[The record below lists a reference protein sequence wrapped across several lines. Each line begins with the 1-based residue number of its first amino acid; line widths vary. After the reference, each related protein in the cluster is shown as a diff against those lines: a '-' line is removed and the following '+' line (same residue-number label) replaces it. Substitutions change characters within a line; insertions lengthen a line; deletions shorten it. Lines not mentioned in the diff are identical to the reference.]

1 MLKNVYKLSDGH
13 NIVSVICNQKTI
25 EKIVRIMM
33 GYVNLIEE
41 DNINTVIMNI
51 CLYEDVYE
59 VNDDLMTENI
69 KLHCDKDG
77 YVYKGEPIIINNI
90 SDNIVYKIK
99 KNEVA
104 VYGYAKDEYYIEIV
118 RLIRM
123 CFQLGLRFN
132 GYRKLHISILSKNVT
147 WGLVGDKGAGKTT
160 MLLHMLNN
168 GYYLTSNDKALI
180 SREGKCVG
188 TCQRIGIQEY
198 TMDKYNIQKND
209 AIIIGKKYYLW
220 PIDLVNKYGTLIK
233 KQVVLD
239 AILVLNYQ
247 AGSDLQI
254 SEIHD
259 VQYKKKLYD
268 SFVCDFSDKSEMNEI
283 GKIII
288 ECNEWIMP
296 NEEQDI
302 CDKLLT
308 KRWIEVQGEFE
319 SLDIERLASYI
330 KS

>member
-259 VQYKKKLYD
+259 VQYKKSCTIHL
-268 SFVCDFSDKSEMNEI
+268 FVILVINQK
-283 GKIII
+283 
-288 ECNEWIMP
+288 
-296 NEEQDI
+296 
-302 CDKLLT
+302 
-308 KRWIEVQGEFE
+308 
-319 SLDIERLASYI
+319 
-330 KS
+330 